1 MMHNALTAICE
12 LNGWRSYIYNGRLA
26 SAPLD
31 AMRRAH
37 RKQTKKSEGLRV
49 AHISSILTHYVFG
62 SQRRDWTVAIGTA
75 ISVGFKILLR
85 YDDLR
90 RCRWDYGY

>member
-1 MMHNALTAICE
+1 MMTKIAHDRDNAGAVSTMHNALTAICE
-12 LNGWRSYIYNGRLA
+12 LNGWRTDIYNERLA
-26 SAPLD
+26 LAPLH

-62 SQRRDWTVAIGTA
+62 SQRRD
-75 ISVGFKILLR
+75 
-85 YDDLR
+85 
-90 RCRWDYGY
+90 